1 MNTNMATLRSHEWF
15 EPPSTSFG
23 AAESMEAL
31 DRAKVRSA
39 FMPGAA

>member
-1 MNTNMATLRSHEWF
+1 MATLRSHEWF

-39 FMPGAA
+39 LTALAPPAA